1 MAGLKAC
8 TTTIFHTLEG
18 QDRRRRRHDLT
29 NSEQKDVAMRMMLIG
44 FLVTAGAAMIAA
56 PEQTA
61 RPGQMT
67 EARVWVE
74 NRHSSEAIPIDLRAV
89 NVERPIRVEV
99 ANGEPGFSSNPVN
112 VRLAR
117 QVWEYKSI
125 VVDAGVESVRALS
138 SEGLAGWETT
148 GISFVGQG
156 KTTVLLKR
164 LR

>member
-1 MAGLKAC
+1 
-8 TTTIFHTLEG
+8 
-18 QDRRRRRHDLT
+18 
-29 NSEQKDVAMRMMLIG
+29 MRMMLIG
-44 FLVTAGAAMIAA
+44 LLVITGAAIAA

-61 RPGQMT
+61 QPGQMT
-67 EARVWVE
+67 QARVWIE
-74 NRHSSEAIPIDLRAV
+74 NRSSSEAIPIDLRAV

-117 QVWEYKSI
+117 QAWEYKSI

-164 LR
+164 VR

>member
-1 MAGLKAC
+1 MR
-8 TTTIFHTLEG
+8 ITLIA
-18 QDRRRRRHDLT
+18 L
-29 NSEQKDVAMRMMLIG
+29 
-44 FLVTAGAAMIAA
+44 LVMTGAAMLAA

-74 NRHSSEAIPIDLRAV
+74 NRRSSDAIPVDLRAV
-89 NVERPIRVEV
+89 NVERPIRLEV

-117 QVWEYKSI
+117 PVWEYKS
-125 VVDAGVESVRALS
+125 VVVNSGAEAVRALGN
-138 SEGLAGWETT
+138 EGLAGWETT
-148 GISFVGQG
+148 GVTFADQD
-156 KTTVLLKR
+156 KTMLLLKR

>member
-1 MAGLKAC
+1 
-8 TTTIFHTLEG
+8 
-18 QDRRRRRHDLT
+18 
-29 NSEQKDVAMRMMLIG
+29 MRMMLIG
-44 FLVTAGAAMIAA
+44 LLVMTGAAMIAA

-61 RPGQMT
+61 QPGQMT
-67 EARVWVE
+67 QARVWIE
-74 NRHSSEAIPIDLRAV
+74 NRNSSEAIPIDLRAV

-112 VRLAR
+112 VRLVR
-117 QVWEYKSI
+117 QVWEYKSM
-125 VVDAGVESVRALS
+125 VVDAGVESIRALS

>member
-1 MAGLKAC
+1 
-8 TTTIFHTLEG
+8 
-18 QDRRRRRHDLT
+18 
-29 NSEQKDVAMRMMLIG
+29 MRMMLIG
-44 FLVTAGAAMIAA
+44 LLVITGAATIAA

-61 RPGQMT
+61 QPGQMT
-67 EARVWVE
+67 QARVWVE
-74 NRHSSEAIPIDLRAV
+74 NRNASEAIPIDLRAV
-89 NVERPIRVEV
+89 NVEHPIRVEV

-164 LR
+164 VR

>member
-1 MAGLKAC
+1 
-8 TTTIFHTLEG
+8 
-18 QDRRRRRHDLT
+18 
-29 NSEQKDVAMRMMLIG
+29 MRMMLIG
-44 FLVTAGAAMIAA
+44 FLVITGAAAVAA

-61 RPGQMT
+61 QPGQMT
-67 EARVWVE
+67 KARVWIE

-89 NVERPIRVEV
+89 NVEHPIRVEV

>member
-1 MAGLKAC
+1 
-8 TTTIFHTLEG
+8 
-18 QDRRRRRHDLT
+18 
-29 NSEQKDVAMRMMLIG
+29 MRMMLIG
-44 FLVTAGAAMIAA
+44 FLVMTGAAMVAA

-74 NRHSSEAIPIDLRAV
+74 NRNASEAIPIDVRAV

-99 ANGEPGFSSNPVN
+99 TNGEPGFSANPVN

-125 VVDAGVESVRALS
+125 VVDSGVESIRALS
-138 SEGLAGWETT
+138 GEGLAGWETT

>member
-1 MAGLKAC
+1 
-8 TTTIFHTLEG
+8 
-18 QDRRRRRHDLT
+18 
-29 NSEQKDVAMRMMLIG
+29 MRMMLIG
-44 FLVTAGAAMIAA
+44 LLVMTGAAMVAA

-61 RPGQMT
+61 QPGQMT
-67 EARVWVE
+67 KARVWIE

-148 GISFVGQG
+148 GVSFASQDR
-156 KTTVLLKR
+156 TMLLLKR

>member
-1 MAGLKAC
+1 
-8 TTTIFHTLEG
+8 
-18 QDRRRRRHDLT
+18 
-29 NSEQKDVAMRMMLIG
+29 MRMMLIG
-44 FLVTAGAAMIAA
+44 LLVITGAAIAA

-61 RPGQMT
+61 QPGQMT
-67 EARVWVE
+67 QARVWIE
-74 NRHSSEAIPIDLRAV
+74 NRSSSEAIPIDLRAV

-117 QVWEYKSI
+117 QAWEYKSI

>member
-1 MAGLKAC
+1 
-8 TTTIFHTLEG
+8 
-18 QDRRRRRHDLT
+18 
-29 NSEQKDVAMRMMLIG
+29 MRMMLIG
-44 FLVTAGAAMIAA
+44 LLVITGAAIAA

-61 RPGQMT
+61 QPGQMT
-67 EARVWVE
+67 QARVWVE
-74 NRHSSEAIPIDLRAV
+74 NRSSSEAIPIELRAV

-117 QVWEYKSI
+117 QAWEYKSM
-125 VVDAGVESVRALS
+125 VVDGGVESVRALS

>member
-1 MAGLKAC
+1 
-8 TTTIFHTLEG
+8 
-18 QDRRRRRHDLT
+18 LT
-29 NSEQKDVAMRMMLIG
+29 NPEQKDVAMRMMLIG
-44 FLVTAGAAMIAA
+44 FLVMTGAAMVAA

-74 NRHSSEAIPIDLRAV
+74 NRNPSEAIPVDVRAV

-99 ANGEPGFSSNPVN
+99 TNGEPGFSANPVN

-125 VVDAGVESVRALS
+125 VVDSGVESIRALS